1 MSVILKRKKSNFLI
15 AILIKVTKMK
25 KEKVKERVKM
35 QKIIYITLVIGA
47 VVLAAC
53 GSVYEK
59 SPVGIGVEYSE
70 LKKSPCACLELK
82 KAPELPEWFS

>member
-1 MSVILKRKKSNFLI
+1 MRK
-15 AILIKVTKMK
+15 V
-25 KEKVKERVKM
+25 
-35 QKIIYITLVIGA
+35 IYIILAIGV

-59 SPVGIGVEYSE
+59 PPVGIGTEYSE

-82 KAPELPEWFS
+82 KAPQLPEWFS